1 MPGAVRLTGELDT
14 VAALGALT
22 DVVARH
28 EVLRSRIEENGE
40 DGAEGAFGARVVP
53 GPVSMFV
60 PDLTDLSELGAA
72 AAEERARELAGQDA
86 ALPFD
91 LTAAGPLRARLVR
104 ITAREHLLVIVAH
117 HIAFDGWS
125 VGVFWREFFAAYR
138 ARTVAGAEPL
148 PELAVSYRD
157 FASWQRDRLDD
168 DALADTLDYWRG
180 RLGGLTPLDLPT
192 DRPRRPARPGAAS
205 SSPSSCPRRC
215 CGGCAT
221 WGGGTT
227 PRCSW
232 CCWRASRPCWPA
244 GRAVRT

>member
-14 VAALGALT
+14 AAALGALT

-28 EVLRSRIEENGE
+28 EVLRSRIEETGE

-60 PDLTDLSELGAA
+60 PDLTDLSELGA

-157 FASWQRDRLDD
+157 FASWQRDRLGD

-192 DRPRRPARPGAAS
+192 DRPRPAG
-205 SSPSSCPRRC
+205 PSGRGEQFPFVLPAPLLR
-215 CGGCAT
+215 GCAT